1 MSENHLLIDLGNTRA
16 KWVRAQGRA
25 IDSGSAGRGDIDALA
40 AACRGDDNLIGPIV
54 EAVKTYASVGEISDA
69 MRGVFGEYTP
79 ATAV

>member
-1 MSENHLLIDLGNTRA
+1 SEKAQTARLN
-16 KWVRAQGRA
+16 KVRAERDDVA
-25 IDSGSAGRGDIDALA
+25 VKAALAALA